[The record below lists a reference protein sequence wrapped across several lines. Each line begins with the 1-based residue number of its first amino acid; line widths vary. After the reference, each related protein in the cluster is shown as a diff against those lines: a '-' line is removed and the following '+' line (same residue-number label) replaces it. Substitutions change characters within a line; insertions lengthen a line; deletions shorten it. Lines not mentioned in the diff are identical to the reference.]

1 MLPLPLNP
9 LTDLVCPACHL
20 GRMHLRMTV
29 YSRQFGETI
38 ISVPNT
44 PAWECDVCHEREFD
58 PQAVQR
64 IEMLVGQA
72 GPPPN
77 QHKSS
82 DKGRTIEAA
91 VVTKKST
98 KDSAKKSAKP
108 KANQAADE
116 PKAEKPRGKA
126 KP

>member
-1 MLPLPLNP
+1 MLPLSMNSLDAP
-9 LTDLVCPACHL
+9 VCPACHL
-20 GRMHLRMTV
+20 GRMHHRMTV

-38 ISVPNT
+38 VSVPNT

-58 PQAVQR
+58 PIAVQR
-64 IEMLVGQA
+64 IELLVGQA

-77 QHKSS
+77 RYKAS
-82 DKGRTIEAA
+82 DKSRPVETISAP
-91 VVTKKST
+91 KKST

-108 KANQAADE
+108 KANQPADE
-116 PKAEKPRGKA
+116 PKADKPRGKA